1 MCINNFTS
9 LNMCIVNLSTHNH
22 LKSKWFWHQHNKL
35 YNEIKLLSCKQI
47 IKKFHIFYFFLIS
60 NCTLIYGCR
69 WTPTCIWFY
78 AKIFFVSVVVL
89 FAIYHFSPGW
99 CKWNED
105 NKTNTLF
112 PRVNCYFLL
121 MGINIIL
128 LPADAWENRKKSR
141 FWTRNIQINKTSYKP
156 KNTETII
163 NFNDS

>member
-9 LNMCIVNLSTHNH
+9 LNMRIVNLSTHNH
-22 LKSKWFWHQHNKL
+22 LNSKWFWHQHNKL
-35 YNEIKLLSCKQI
+35 YNEIKLLSFKQI
-47 IKKFHIFYFFLIS
+47 IKKFCIFLFF
-60 NCTLIYGCR
+60 
-69 WTPTCIWFY
+69 PWFY
-78 AKIFFVSVVVL
+78 AKIFFVSVVVV

-141 FWTRNIQINKTSYKP
+141 FWTRNIQINKTSCKP